1 MTDFEVAPDLVLVVI
16 APNDLATK
24 VNSMIES
31 VRRDLTNT
39 GHLMNESLLL
49 RSATVQE
56 IQLELIRRTR
66 FNQLDGEEIYGSL
79 MAHRDLW
86 QAVLLDRVGLPD
98 KKDLRLLFAFG
109 LIKLRDLPGNQW
121 NADSLFV
128 LTKDHDQARQW
139 PRIAEQEAWEADDVH
154 VYEDQQEIDRALG
167 IYTMNNGLV
176 EFWWD

>member
-1 MTDFEVAPDLVLVVI
+1 M
-16 APNDLATK
+16 ND
-24 VNSMIES
+24 SPP
-31 VRRDLTNT
+31 
-39 GHLMNESLLL
+39 L

-66 FNQLDGEEIYGSL
+66 FNQLDGEKIHASL

-98 KKDLRLLFAFG
+98 KEDLRLLHFSG
-109 LIKLRDLPGNQW
+109 LIKLRDLPCNRW
-121 NADSLFV
+121 NADSLFIM
-128 LTKDHDQARQW
+128 TKDHEQAGQW
-139 PRIAEQEAWEADDVH
+139 PRIAEEGAWNADDAH
-154 VYEDQQEIDRALG
+154 VYEDQKEIDRALG